1 MQGTGLGKAL
11 YAQAL
16 TEAERGGTRALY
28 LLTTTAE
35 PLFARAGFTKVNR
48 ENVPGAVGNSAEFR
62 SLCPVSAICM
72 VKHLR

>member
-16 TEAERGGTRALY
+16 AEAERSGTRALY

-48 ENVPGAVGNSAEFR
+48 AR
-62 SLCPVSAICM
+62 SLPPWATAPSSGRSA
-72 VKHLR
+72 RRRPSAW